1 MLELLTTI
9 SLISGGLLFLLLL
22 ISLIS
27 GLDFDFELD
36 FDFDGDVD
44 GGLGFFKSALA
55 FVATGSWV
63 AKLMLTNYENPTLA
77 FMVGAAA
84 GAVGVWI
91 LTQLLKFMLKQEA
104 NVNFSTDDALFQQG
118 KVYLTI
124 PENGQGLVNV
134 EVKGRHRE
142 FKARTL
148 DKLELPTGTPVEVVE
163 LSSDGTVVVQK
174 IRL

>member
-1 MLELLTTI
+1 M
-9 SLISGGLLFLLLL
+9 
-22 ISLIS
+22 
-27 GLDFDFELD
+27 
-36 FDFDGDVD
+36 
-44 GGLGFFKSALA
+44 
-55 FVATGSWV
+55 
-63 AKLMLTNYENPTLA
+63 
-77 FMVGAAA
+77 GAAA

-174 IRL
+174 VNI

>member
-9 SLISGGLLFLLLL
+9 SIISGGLLFLLLL
-22 ISLIS
+22 ISLI
-27 GLDFDFELD
+27 GGLDLDLDLDFDTE
-36 FDFDGDVD
+36 VD
-44 GGLGFFKSALA
+44 SGGLGVFKSVLT
-55 FVATGSWV
+55 FVAAGAWV
-63 AKLMLTNYENPTLA
+63 TKLMLTTYDNPTLA
-77 FMVGAAA
+77 FVVGAAA

-104 NVNFSTDDALFQQG
+104 YVNFSTEDALFQQG

-124 PENGQGLVNV
+124 PEDGQGLVNV

-174 IRL
+174 VNI